1 MIPSLP
7 TEPRLEPLKN
17 TAWWLYI
24 FHSIDLV
31 VALGLLS
38 WIPLI
43 VSYIT
48 RPQTAGTFIY
58 SHHTWQ
64 IKSFWLYFGLA
75 ALGWLLFAS
84 IIGIPLACL
93 VWAVAWIWKAYRMIK
108 GILAL
113 NRNQP
118 IPA

>member
-1 MIPSLP
+1 MIPSSIP
-7 TEPRLEPLKN
+7 EPRLESLKN

-31 VALGLLS
+31 IALGLFS

-43 VSYIT
+43 ISYAA
-48 RPQTAGTFIY
+48 RPNTTGTFIY

-64 IKSFWLYFGLA
+64 IRSFWLYFGLA
-75 ALGWLLFAS
+75 ALGWFFFVS
-84 IIGIPLACL
+84 IIGIPLAYL

-108 GILAL
+108 GILTL

-118 IPA
+118 ISA